1 MKYFITWVGRTV
13 NFFYEIIGGTE
24 PNQVFDTNGKVK
36 TDYRAGWERIAGAGK
51 SSPAAYLMQKINSEM
66 KATDWTESNSHS
78 RLEAYDVH
86 QALELAKS
94 GKLDTFSMQGF
105 RQNASGFE
113 GVTFPDTFFE
123 DLVKETYHSFSSNYD
138 QSTLQGISPLVI
150 IGVYLY
156 ANEQE
161 DSETMW
167 QLYSTKNNTATL
179 EEYTAQWSLVEI
191 AIDSYDGLHFNS
203 DGETTGSIGFQQGN
217 TTAYLVQMVLE
228 DDTVW
233 RISHADLDLLLHE
246 FED

>member
-1 MKYFITWVGRTV
+1 M
-13 NFFYEIIGGTE
+13 
-24 PNQVFDTNGKVK
+24 
-36 TDYRAGWERIAGAGK
+36 
-51 SSPAAYLMQKINSEM
+51 S
-66 KATDWTESNSHS
+66 
-78 RLEAYDVH
+78 
-86 QALELAKS
+86 
-94 GKLDTFSMQGF
+94 
-105 RQNASGFE
+105 
-113 GVTFPDTFFE
+113 FPDTFFE

-138 QSTLQGISPLVI
+138 KSTLQGISPLVI

-179 EEYTAQWSLVEI
+179 EEYTAQWSRVEI

-203 DGETTGSIGFQQGN
+203 DGETTGAIGFQQGD
-217 TTAYLVQMVLE
+217 TTAYLVQMVLD

-233 RISHADLDLLLHE
+233 RINQADLDLLLHE